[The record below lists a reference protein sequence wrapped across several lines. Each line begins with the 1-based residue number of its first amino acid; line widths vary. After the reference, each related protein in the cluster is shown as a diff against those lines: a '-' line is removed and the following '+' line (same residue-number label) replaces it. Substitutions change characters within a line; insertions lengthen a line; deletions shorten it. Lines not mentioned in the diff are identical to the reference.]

1 MPIFSLSRRQRR
13 TDFGVARAD
22 GNTVPDPP
30 HNRCLLDSG
39 LLAGHTPI
47 ELECNRIQQERI
59 ALWRSGKLEASVV
72 EVARRSTE
80 NGWSYDCAA

>member
-1 MPIFSLSRRQRR
+1 MPIVSLSRRQGR
-13 TDFGVARAD
+13 TDSGVARAD
-22 GNTVPDPP
+22 GETVPDPP
-30 HNRCLLDSG
+30 HNRRPLYSG
-39 LLAGHTPI
+39 LLAGHTLI
-47 ELECNRIQQERI
+47 ELECIHVQQERI

>member
-13 TDFGVARAD
+13 IDFGVARAD
-22 GNTVPDPP
+22 GETVPDPP
-30 HNRCLLDSG
+30 HDRCPLDSG
-39 LLAGHTPI
+39 LLTGHTPI
-47 ELECNRIQQERI
+47 ELECRRIQRERI
-59 ALWRSGKLEASVV
+59 VLWRSGKLEASVA

>member
-22 GNTVPDPP
+22 GETVPDRP

-39 LLAGHTPI
+39 LLAGHTVI
-47 ELECNRIQQERI
+47 ELECIRIQQERI
-59 ALWRSGKLEASVV
+59 ALWRSGKLEASV

>member
-1 MPIFSLSRRQRR
+1 MTIFGLSRRQRR

-22 GNTVPDPP
+22 GETVPDPP

-39 LLAGHTPI
+39 LLAGHTLI
-47 ELECNRIQQERI
+47 ERECIRIQQERI
-59 ALWRSGKLEASVV
+59 ALWRSGKLEPRVV
-72 EVARRSTE
+72 EVPRRSTE